1 MGTPDVIIGSG
12 SSSNLATRGP
22 GSRPIYGRS
31 TAVSDF
37 IRRMQLLRV
46 KRPEG
51 LSSPVPWEEYSP
63 YQAPIVTLASSRR
76 ASEFDLMLYAE
87 RGLGAVQSDPDASP
101 TQAAIASARQLLREL
116 IAADGPT
123 PQVGATQSGSIEI
136 QWLVAGYLVSVLLES
151 DGGYNLYVDD
161 PVDGVE
167 VDVDVPPGS
176 PIPSDEVARLRDRLA
191 HMGLQV
197 VQRPPDWTW

>member
-1 MGTPDVIIGSG
+1 
-12 SSSNLATRGP
+12 
-22 GSRPIYGRS
+22 
-31 TAVSDF
+31 
-37 IRRMQLLRV
+37 MQLLRV